1 MTNNPGKVVSI
12 YQFSE
17 LFASVWSKA
26 MTPRNILSSFC
37 ATGVHPVNRGAIEI
51 PGEKRKLKSTP
62 MADIAKNHGIS
73 YLPLY
78 SPAPRRH
85 SAAPLPSSLEF
96 TEEEERRFQK
106 RYDEG
111 YDHDIPGDS
120 RYEAWLQR
128 SYPHDDSLTMELFP
142 HVVPTYS
149 GDQLEESLHIYG
161 DHLDE
166 SLQSPSTNPRPPCV
180 SREHSPPEPSAA
192 VREPAL
198 KTKLGQF
205 LTVPTPPA
213 AKNVKTKGVRVLT
226 SSDYMREMEE
236 KEIMKREKAEL
247 NEKRKRLREEKAKER
262 AAQKALKAAQRLA
275 KAAGKKSNVPS
286 SGTVAKTGTGGASGR
301 GHGRSGVGTRGR
313 SVVGTRG
320 HATCRKPTGSVP
332 RKN

>member
-12 YQFSE
+12 SQFSE
-17 LFASVWSKA
+17 LFASAWSKA
-26 MTPRNILSSFC
+26 MTPQNILSSFR

-51 PGEKRKLKSTP
+51 PGEKRNLKSTP
-62 MADIAKNHGIS
+62 MADIAKSHGIS

-85 SAAPLPSSLEF
+85 PAAPLPSSLEF

-111 YDHDIPGDS
+111 YDIPGDS

-149 GDQLEESLHIYG
+149 GDQLDESLQLGG
-161 DHLDE
+161 DHLDG

-213 AKNVKTKGVRVLT
+213 ARNVKTKGARVLT
-226 SSDYMREMEE
+226 SSDDMRDMEE
-236 KEIMKREKAEL
+236 KERMKREKAEL
-247 NEKRKRLREEKAKER
+247 KEEKKRLREEKAKER

-286 SGTVAKTGTGGASGR
+286 SGTVAKTGTGGTS
-301 GHGRSGVGTRGR
+301 GHGRSLSGVGTRGR
-313 SVVGTRG
+313 TGVRTRS
-320 HATCRKPTGSVP
+320 HATCGKPTGSVP
-332 RKN
+332 CKN